1 MLGHVSNNS
10 LEKLDIIGNG
20 ETLYFPR
27 DEHDIIVGMNVAK
40 SSNISINIKGRKID
54 QILFTKKPDG
64 NMYPLFDI
72 VNQKR
77 FLKDFEWRE
86 KLRPKT
92 KDEIFFWEEEIDL
105 NELKNKLKNRLLKTT
120 ILEKE

>member
-1 MLGHVSNNS
+1 
-10 LEKLDIIGNG
+10 
-20 ETLYFPR
+20 
-27 DEHDIIVGMNVAK
+27 MNVAK

-92 KDEIFFWEEEIDL
+92 KDEIFFWEEEVDL